1 MITSNLTNKDNL
13 LLSEK
18 IKLFYNKVCEQL
30 AQTKESDIENI
41 LIQNNN
47 GDSKI
52 MNFEEDYIFSPLH
65 FKLVGEFDKNGQI
78 KFTRIFT
85 QAASQY
91 RPYQKY
97 GSQFPV
103 FTLIHSELE
112 VLTEKFKSLTKLELS
127 KKLQEITLETLKER
141 VVGGFAHNL
150 FGQELAEDYGL
161 YCLNESDNQ
170 DVKDFIVEYCLF
182 LKNKKVISSKTTF
195 NRPEDNPFT
204 DLLKECYSENYFNLD
219 FFKFV
224 LTKNSLDETVSRFNS
239 MVYLYKP
246 EELTIQVKPIFDLVN
261 NELQNHQLCIRYSE
275 GIFSEF
281 ITQKYIIDVL
291 KKEKIYS
298 QNNLALDKLYFFI
311 SKNPTLLNQVKVSL
325 EIERTNKTY
334 IHNTKILKLVLHY
347 IELIKEENPELKLI
361 FSLYNLKQN
370 MWDFD
375 LKISKVYLSGILAAG
390 NKVEINN
397 SLEVEG
403 SSFKEP
409 NEFWNHHSQEL
420 EDKLKTLNVYKNL
433 PSVTFTE
440 GAELC
445 LELFKKQ
452 IQYLKLIQKGE

>member
-18 IKLFYNKVCEQL
+18 IKLFYNKVCGEL
-30 AQTKESDIENI
+30 AQTKDSDIENI
-41 LIQNNN
+41 LIQNND
-47 GDSKI
+47 GDSKT
-52 MNFEEDYIFSPLH
+52 MNFEEDYIISPLH
-65 FKLVGEFDKNGQI
+65 FKLVGEFDESGQI

-112 VLTEKFKSLTKLELS
+112 MLREKFRGVTKLELS
-127 KKLQEITLETLKER
+127 KQLQEITLEVLKER

-150 FGQELAEDYGL
+150 FGQELVEDYGL

-170 DVKDFIVEYCLF
+170 DAKEYLVKYCLF
-182 LKNKKVISSKTTF
+182 LKNKKVFSSKTIF
-195 NRPEDNPFT
+195 NQPEDNPFT
-204 DLLKECYSENYFNLD
+204 DLLKECYSENYYNLD
-219 FFKFV
+219 FFKYV
-224 LTKNSLDETVSRFNS
+224 LTKNTLDETVSRFNS

-246 EELTIQVKPIFDLVN
+246 GELTTQVKPIFDFIN
-261 NELQNHQLCIRYSE
+261 NELQNPQICIRYSE

-281 ITQKYIIDVL
+281 VTDEYIISVL
-291 KKEKIYS
+291 ENEKIYTG
-298 QNNLALDKLYFFI
+298 NNLALDKLYFFI
-311 SKNPTLLNQVKVSL
+311 SRNPILLNKVQVSSEV
-325 EIERTNKTY
+325 EKTGKSY
-334 IHNTKILKLVLHY
+334 IHNTKILNLVLHY
-347 IELIKEENPELKLI
+347 IKLIEKENSNLKLT
-361 FSLYNLKQN
+361 FSLYNLQRT

-375 LKISKVYLSGILAAG
+375 LKIDKVYLSGILVVG
-390 NKVEINN
+390 KKVEINN
-397 SLEVEG
+397 SLKVEG
-403 SSFKEP
+403 SLFKEP
-409 NEFWNHHSQEL
+409 KDFWKHHSQEL
-420 EDKLKTLNVYKNL
+420 DDKLHILNNYRNH

>member
-1 MITSNLTNKDNL
+1 M
-13 LLSEK
+13 
-18 IKLFYNKVCEQL
+18 KLFYNKVCEQL

-41 LIQNNN
+41 LIQNND
-47 GDSKI
+47 GDSKV

-65 FKLVGEFDKNGQI
+65 FKLVGEFDKTGQI

-103 FTLIHSELE
+103 FTFINSELE
-112 VLTEKFKSLTKLELS
+112 VLKRKFKEVTKLELS
-127 KKLQEITLETLKER
+127 KQLQEITLEVLKER

-150 FGQELAEDYGL
+150 FEQELAEDYGF
-161 YCLNESDNQ
+161 YCLNENDNQ
-170 DVKDFIVEYCLF
+170 DVKEFIVEYCLF

-195 NRPEDNPFT
+195 NRPEDNLFT
-204 DLLKECYSENYFNLD
+204 DLLKEGYLENYFNLD
-219 FFKFV
+219 FFKYV

-246 EELTIQVKPIFDLVN
+246 RELTTQVKPIFDFIN
-261 NELQNHQLCIRYSE
+261 NELQNPQLCIRYSE

-281 ITQKYIIDVL
+281 ITDEYIISVL
-291 KKEKIYS
+291 ENEKIYTE
-298 QNNLALDKLYFFI
+298 NNLALDKLYFFI
-311 SKNPTLLNQVKVSL
+311 SRNPVLLNQVQVGS
-325 EIERTNKTY
+325 EIERNEKSY
-334 IHNTKILKLVLHY
+334 IHNTKILNLVLRY
-347 IELIKEENPELKLI
+347 IKLIEKENSKLKLT
-361 FSLYNLKQN
+361 FSLYNLQRTT
-370 MWDFD
+370 WDFN
-375 LKISKVYLSGILAAG
+375 LKISKVYLSGILVAG
-390 NKVEINN
+390 KKVEINN

-409 NEFWNHHSQEL
+409 KDFWKHHSQEL
-420 EDKLKTLNVYKNL
+420 DDKLHILNNYRNH

-445 LELFKKQ
+445 LQLFKIQ
-452 IQYLKLIQKGE
+452 TQYLKLIQNGE

>member
-1 MITSNLTNKDNL
+1 MITSNIKEKDNL

-41 LIQNNN
+41 LIQNSD
-47 GDSKI
+47 GDFKL
-52 MNFEEDYIFSPLH
+52 MNFEEDYIISPLH
-65 FKLVGEFDKNGQI
+65 FKLVGEFDNSGQI

-85 QAASQY
+85 QVVSQY

-103 FTLIHSELE
+103 FTFINSELE
-112 VLTEKFKSLTKLELS
+112 MLKVKFKGVTKLELS
-127 KKLQEITLETLKER
+127 KKLQQITLEVLKER
-141 VVGGFAHNL
+141 VVKGVAHNL
-150 FGQELAEDYGL
+150 FGQELVEDYGL
-161 YCLNESDNQ
+161 YSLNESDNQ

-204 DLLKECYSENYFNLD
+204 DLLKECYLENYFNLD
-219 FFKFV
+219 FFKYA
-224 LTKNSLDETVSRFNS
+224 LTKNTLAEAVSRFDS
-239 MVYLYKP
+239 MFYLYKSG
-246 EELTIQVKPIFDLVN
+246 ELTTQIEPIFNFVNGDLN
-261 NELQNHQLCIRYSE
+261 NHQLCIKCSE

-281 ITQKYIIDVL
+281 VTDEYIIDIL
-291 KKEKIYS
+291 KKEKIYI
-298 QNNLALDKLYFFI
+298 QNNLTLDKLYFFI
-311 SKNPTLLNQVKVSL
+311 SRNPTLLNKVQVSS
-325 EIERTNKTY
+325 EIEKTSKAY

-347 IELIKEENPELKLI
+347 IKLIEKENSELKLT
-361 FSLYNLKQN
+361 FSLYNLKQT

-403 SSFKEP
+403 SLFKEP
-409 NEFWNHHSQEL
+409 KDFWNHHSHEL
-420 EDKLKTLNVYKNL
+420 NDKFKTLNVYRNL

-452 IQYLKLIQKGE
+452 IQYLKLIQKGK

>member
-1 MITSNLTNKDNL
+1 MITSNIKEKDNL

-18 IKLFYNKVCEQL
+18 MKLFYNKVCEQL

-41 LIQNNN
+41 LIQNND
-47 GDSKI
+47 GDSKV

-85 QAASQY
+85 QVASQY

-103 FTLIHSELE
+103 FTFINSELE
-112 VLTEKFKSLTKLELS
+112 VLKRKFKELTKLDLS
-127 KKLQEITLETLKER
+127 KQLQEITLETLKER

-150 FGQELAEDYGL
+150 FGQELAEDYGF
-161 YCLNESDNQ
+161 YCLNESDDQ
-170 DVKDFIVEYCLF
+170 DAKDFIVEYCLF

-195 NRPEDNPFT
+195 NRPEDNSFT

-239 MVYLYKP
+239 MVYLYKTG
-246 EELTIQVKPIFDLVN
+246 ELTTQVKPIFDFVN
-261 NELQNHQLCIRYSE
+261 NELQNPQLCIRYSE

-281 ITQKYIIDVL
+281 VTDEYIISVL
-291 KKEKIYS
+291 ENEKIYTG
-298 QNNLALDKLYFFI
+298 NNLALDKLYFFI
-311 SKNPTLLNQVKVSL
+311 SRNPILLNQVQVSS
-325 EIERTNKTY
+325 EIEKTGKSY
-334 IHNTKILKLVLHY
+334 IHNTKILNLVLRY
-347 IELIKEENPELKLI
+347 IKLIEREDSDLKLT
-361 FSLYNLKQN
+361 FSLYNLQRT

-375 LKISKVYLSGILAAG
+375 LKINKVYLSGILLSG
-390 NKVEINN
+390 KKVEINN

-403 SSFKEP
+403 SLFKEP
-409 NEFWNHHSQEL
+409 KDFWKHHSQEL
-420 EDKLKTLNVYKNL
+420 DDKLHTLNNYRNL
-433 PSVTFTE
+433 PSVIFTE
-440 GAELC
+440 GAEHC
-445 LELFKKQ
+445 LKLFEMQ
-452 IQYLKLIQKGE
+452 IQYLELLQKGE

>member
-1 MITSNLTNKDNL
+1 M
-13 LLSEK
+13 
-18 IKLFYNKVCEQL
+18 KLFYNKVCEQL

-41 LIQNNN
+41 LIQNND
-47 GDSKI
+47 GDSKV

-65 FKLVGEFDKNGQI
+65 FKLVGEFDKTGQI

-103 FTLIHSELE
+103 FTFINSELE
-112 VLTEKFKSLTKLELS
+112 VLKRKFKEVTKLELS
-127 KKLQEITLETLKER
+127 KQLQEITLEVLKER

-150 FGQELAEDYGL
+150 FEQELAEDYGF
-161 YCLNESDNQ
+161 YCLNENDNQ
-170 DVKDFIVEYCLF
+170 DVKEFIVEYCLF

-195 NRPEDNPFT
+195 NRPEDNLFT
-204 DLLKECYSENYFNLD
+204 DLLKEGYLENYFNLD
-219 FFKFV
+219 FFKYV

-246 EELTIQVKPIFDLVN
+246 RELTTQVKQIFNFVS
-261 NELQNHQLCIRYSE
+261 NEHNGSQICIRYSE

-281 ITQKYIIDVL
+281 VTDEYIISVL
-291 KKEKIYS
+291 ENEKIYTG
-298 QNNLALDKLYFFI
+298 NNLALDKLYFFI
-311 SKNPTLLNQVKVSL
+311 SRNPILLNKVQVSSEV
-325 EIERTNKTY
+325 EKTGKSY
-334 IHNTKILKLVLHY
+334 IHNTKILNLVLHY
-347 IELIKEENPELKLI
+347 IKLIEKENSNLKLT
-361 FSLYNLKQN
+361 FSLYNLQRT

-375 LKISKVYLSGILAAG
+375 LKIDKVYLSGILVVG
-390 NKVEINN
+390 KKVEINN
-397 SLEVEG
+397 SLKVEG
-403 SSFKEP
+403 SLFKEP
-409 NEFWNHHSQEL
+409 KDFWKHHSQEL
-420 EDKLKTLNVYKNL
+420 DDKLHILNNYRNH

>member
-1 MITSNLTNKDNL
+1 
-13 LLSEK
+13 
-18 IKLFYNKVCEQL
+18 
-30 AQTKESDIENI
+30 
-41 LIQNNN
+41 
-47 GDSKI
+47 

-195 NRPEDNPFT
+195 NRPEDNLFT
-204 DLLKECYSENYFNLD
+204 DLLKEGYLENYFNLD
-219 FFKFV
+219 FFKYV

-246 EELTIQVKPIFDLVN
+246 RELTTQVKQIFNFVS
-261 NELQNHQLCIRYSE
+261 NEHNGSQICIRYSE

-281 ITQKYIIDVL
+281 VTDEYIISVL
-291 KKEKIYS
+291 ENEKIYTG
-298 QNNLALDKLYFFI
+298 NNLALDKLYFFI
-311 SKNPTLLNQVKVSL
+311 SRNPILLNKVQVSSEV
-325 EIERTNKTY
+325 EKTGKSY
-334 IHNTKILKLVLHY
+334 VHNTKILNLVLHY
-347 IELIKEENPELKLI
+347 IKMIEKENSNLKLT
-361 FSLYNLKQN
+361 FSLYNLQRT

-375 LKISKVYLSGILAAG
+375 LKIDKVYLSGILVVG
-390 NKVEINN
+390 KKVEINN
-397 SLEVEG
+397 SLKVEG
-403 SSFKEP
+403 SLFKEP
-409 NEFWNHHSQEL
+409 KDFWKHHSQEL
-420 EDKLKTLNVYKNL
+420 DDKLHILNNYRNH

-452 IQYLKLIQKGE
+452 IQYLKLIQKGD

>member
-1 MITSNLTNKDNL
+1 M
-13 LLSEK
+13 
-18 IKLFYNKVCEQL
+18 
-30 AQTKESDIENI
+30 
-41 LIQNNN
+41 
-47 GDSKI
+47 
-52 MNFEEDYIFSPLH
+52 
-65 FKLVGEFDKNGQI
+65 
-78 KFTRIFT
+78 
-85 QAASQY
+85 
-91 RPYQKY
+91 
-97 GSQFPV
+97 
-103 FTLIHSELE
+103 
-112 VLTEKFKSLTKLELS
+112 
-127 KKLQEITLETLKER
+127 
-141 VVGGFAHNL
+141 
-150 FGQELAEDYGL
+150 
-161 YCLNESDNQ
+161 
-170 DVKDFIVEYCLF
+170 
-182 LKNKKVISSKTTF
+182 
-195 NRPEDNPFT
+195 
-204 DLLKECYSENYFNLD
+204 LKECYSENYYNLD
-219 FFKFV
+219 FFKYV
-224 LTKNSLDETVSRFNS
+224 LIENTLAETVSRFNS

-298 QNNLALDKLYFFI
+298 QNNLDLDKLYFFI

-375 LKISKVYLSGILAAG
+375 LKISKVYLSEILAAG

-420 EDKLKTLNVYKNL
+420 EDKLKTLNAYKNH

-440 GAELC
+440 GAEHC
-445 LELFKKQ
+445 LKLFEMQ
-452 IQYLKLIQKGE
+452 IQYLELLQKGE

>member
-1 MITSNLTNKDNL
+1 M

-41 LIQNNN
+41 LIQNND

-52 MNFEEDYIFSPLH
+52 MDFEKDYIISPLH

-97 GSQFPV
+97 GLQFPV
-103 FTLIHSELE
+103 FTFIHSELE
-112 VLTEKFKSLTKLELS
+112 MLRNKFFGETKLELS
-127 KKLQEITLETLKER
+127 KKLQEITLEVLKER

-150 FGQELAEDYGL
+150 FEQELAEDYGF
-161 YCLNESDNQ
+161 YCLNENDNQ
-170 DVKDFIVEYCLF
+170 DVKEFIVEYCLF

-195 NRPEDNPFT
+195 NRPEDNLFT
-204 DLLKECYSENYFNLD
+204 DLLKEGYLENYFNLD
-219 FFKFV
+219 FFKYV

-246 EELTIQVKPIFDLVN
+246 RELTTQVKQIFNFVS
-261 NELQNHQLCIRYSE
+261 NEYNDSQICIRYSE

-281 ITQKYIIDVL
+281 VTDEYIISVL
-291 KKEKIYS
+291 ENEKIYTG
-298 QNNLALDKLYFFI
+298 NNLALDKLYFFI
-311 SKNPTLLNQVKVSL
+311 SRNPILLNKVQVSSEV
-325 EIERTNKTY
+325 EKTGKSY
-334 IHNTKILKLVLHY
+334 IHNTKILNLVLHY
-347 IELIKEENPELKLI
+347 IKLIEKENSNLKLT
-361 FSLYNLKQN
+361 FSLYNLQRT

-375 LKISKVYLSGILAAG
+375 LKIDKVYLSGILVVG
-390 NKVEINN
+390 KKVEINN
-397 SLEVEG
+397 SLKVEG
-403 SSFKEP
+403 SLFKEP
-409 NEFWNHHSQEL
+409 KDFWKHHSQEL
-420 EDKLKTLNVYKNL
+420 DDKLHILNNYRNH

-452 IQYLKLIQKGE
+452 IQYLKLIQKGD

>member
-1 MITSNLTNKDNL
+1 M
-13 LLSEK
+13 
-18 IKLFYNKVCEQL
+18 KLFYNKVCEQL

-41 LIQNNN
+41 LIQNND
-47 GDSKI
+47 GDSKV

-65 FKLVGEFDKNGQI
+65 FKLVGEFDKTGQI

-103 FTLIHSELE
+103 FTFINSELE
-112 VLTEKFKSLTKLELS
+112 VLKRKFKEVTKLELS
-127 KKLQEITLETLKER
+127 KQLQEITLEVLKER

-150 FGQELAEDYGL
+150 FEQELAEDYGF
-161 YCLNESDNQ
+161 YCLNENDNQ
-170 DVKDFIVEYCLF
+170 DVKEFIVEYCLF

-195 NRPEDNPFT
+195 NRPEDNLFT
-204 DLLKECYSENYFNLD
+204 DLLKEGYLENYFNLD
-219 FFKFV
+219 FFKYV
-224 LTKNSLDETVSRFNS
+224 LAKNTLAETVSRFNS

-281 ITQKYIIDVL
+281 VTDEYIISVL
-291 KKEKIYS
+291 ENEKIYTG
-298 QNNLALDKLYFFI
+298 NNLALDKLYFFI
-311 SKNPTLLNQVKVSL
+311 SRNPILLNKVQVSSEV
-325 EIERTNKTY
+325 EKTGKSY
-334 IHNTKILKLVLHY
+334 IHNTKILNLVLHY
-347 IELIKEENPELKLI
+347 IKLIEKENSNLKLT
-361 FSLYNLKQN
+361 FSLYNLQRT

-375 LKISKVYLSGILAAG
+375 LKIDKVYLSGILVVG
-390 NKVEINN
+390 KKVEINN
-397 SLEVEG
+397 SLKVEG
-403 SSFKEP
+403 SLFKEP
-409 NEFWNHHSQEL
+409 KDFWKHHSQEL
-420 EDKLKTLNVYKNL
+420 DDKLHILNNYRNL

-445 LELFKKQ
+445 LKLFEMQ
-452 IQYLKLIQKGE
+452 IQYLELLQKGE

>member
-18 IKLFYNKVCEQL
+18 IKLFYNKVCGEL
-30 AQTKESDIENI
+30 AQTKDSDIENI
-41 LIQNNN
+41 LIQNND
-47 GDSKI
+47 GDSKT
-52 MNFEEDYIFSPLH
+52 MNFEEDYIISPLH
-65 FKLVGEFDKNGQI
+65 FKLVGEFDKTGQI

-85 QAASQY
+85 QAASSY

-103 FTLIHSELE
+103 FTFINSELE
-112 VLTEKFKSLTKLELS
+112 VLKRKFKGLTKLELS
-127 KKLQEITLETLKER
+127 KKLQQITLEVLKER
-141 VVGGFAHNL
+141 VIEGVAHNL
-150 FGQELAEDYGL
+150 FEQELAEDYGF
-161 YCLNESDNQ
+161 YCLNENDNQ
-170 DVKDFIVEYCLF
+170 NVKDFIVEYCLF

-195 NRPEDNPFT
+195 NQPEDNLFT
-204 DLLKECYSENYFNLD
+204 DLLKEGYSENYFNLN
-219 FFKFV
+219 FFKYV
-224 LTKNSLDETVSRFNS
+224 LTKNTLAETVSRFDS
-239 MVYLYKP
+239 MFYLYKSG
-246 EELTIQVKPIFDLVN
+246 ELTSQIEPIFNFVN
-261 NELQNHQLCIRYSE
+261 GESGGSQLCIRYSE

-370 MWDFD
+370 VWDFD

-420 EDKLKTLNVYKNL
+420 EDKLKTLNVYRNL

-440 GAELC
+440 GAERC
-445 LELFKKQ
+445 LKLFEMQ
-452 IQYLKLIQKGE
+452 IQYLKLLQKGE

>member
-18 IKLFYNKVCEQL
+18 IKLFYNKVCGEL
-30 AQTKESDIENI
+30 AQTKDSDIENI
-41 LIQNNN
+41 LIQNND
-47 GDSKI
+47 GDSKT
-52 MNFEEDYIFSPLH
+52 MNFEEDYIISPLH

-85 QAASQY
+85 QTASQY

-103 FTLIHSELE
+103 FTFIHSELE
-112 VLTEKFKSLTKLELS
+112 MLREKFRGVTKLELS

-141 VVGGFAHNL
+141 VVGGFAQNL
-150 FGQELAEDYGL
+150 FGQELGEDYGF
-161 YCLNESDNQ
+161 YCLNESDSQ

-195 NRPEDNPFT
+195 NYPENNPFT
-204 DLLKECYSENYFNLD
+204 DLLKECYSENYYNLD
-219 FFKFV
+219 FFKYV
-224 LTKNSLDETVSRFNS
+224 LTKNTLDETVSRFNS

-246 EELTIQVKPIFDLVN
+246 GELTTQVKPIFDFIN
-261 NELQNHQLCIRYSE
+261 NELQNPQICIRYSE

-281 ITQKYIIDVL
+281 VTDEYIIDVL
-291 KKEKIYS
+291 KKENIYS
-298 QNNLALDKLYFFI
+298 QNSLALDKLYFFI
-311 SKNPTLLNQVKVSL
+311 SKNPILLNQVQVSS
-325 EIERTNKTY
+325 EAKKTGKSY
-334 IHNTKILKLVLHY
+334 IHNTKILNLVLHY
-347 IELIKEENPELKLI
+347 IKLIEKENLNLKLT
-361 FSLYNLKQN
+361 FSLYNLQRT

-375 LKISKVYLSGILAAG
+375 LKISKVYLSGILSSG
-390 NKVEINN
+390 KKVEINN

-403 SSFKEP
+403 SLFKEP
-409 NEFWNHHSQEL
+409 KDFWKHHSQEL
-420 EDKLKTLNVYKNL
+420 DDNFHTLNNYRSN

-445 LELFKKQ
+445 LKLFEMQ
-452 IQYLKLIQKGE
+452 IQYLELLQKGE

>member
-1 MITSNLTNKDNL
+1 
-13 LLSEK
+13 
-18 IKLFYNKVCEQL
+18 L

-41 LIQNNN
+41 LIQNND
-47 GDSKI
+47 GDFKV

-65 FKLVGEFDKNGQI
+65 FKLVGEFDKTGQI

-97 GSQFPV
+97 GFQFPV
-103 FTLIHSELE
+103 FTFINSELE
-112 VLTEKFKSLTKLELS
+112 ALKRKFKGVTKSELS
-127 KKLQEITLETLKER
+127 KQLQEITLKTLKER
-141 VVGGFAHNL
+141 VVEGVARNL
-150 FGQELAEDYGL
+150 FEQELAEDYGF
-161 YCLNESDNQ
+161 YCLNENDNQ
-170 DVKDFIVEYCLF
+170 DVKEFIVEYCLF

-195 NRPEDNPFT
+195 NRPEDNLFT
-204 DLLKECYSENYFNLD
+204 DLLKEGYLENYFNLD
-219 FFKFV
+219 FFKYV
-224 LTKNSLDETVSRFNS
+224 LTKNTLTEAVSRFNS
-239 MVYLYKP
+239 MFYLYKSG
-246 EELTIQVKPIFDLVN
+246 ELTTQVKQIFNFVS
-261 NELQNHQLCIRYSE
+261 NEHNGSQLCIRYSE

-281 ITQKYIIDVL
+281 VTDEYIIDVL
-291 KKEKIYS
+291 KKENIYS

-311 SKNPTLLNQVKVSL
+311 SKNPTLLNQVQVSS
-325 EIERTNKTY
+325 EIEKTSKAY

-347 IELIKEENPELKLI
+347 IELIEKENSELKLI
-361 FSLYNLKQN
+361 FSLYNLKQT

-375 LKISKVYLSGILAAG
+375 LKISKVYLSGILVAG

-409 NEFWNHHSQEL
+409 SEFWNHHSQEL

-440 GAELC
+440 GAEHC
-445 LELFKKQ
+445 LQLFEMQ
-452 IQYLKLIQKGE
+452 IQYLELLQKGD

>member
-1 MITSNLTNKDNL
+1 MITSNIKEKDNF

-18 IKLFYNKVCEQL
+18 MKLFYNKVCEQL

-41 LIQNNN
+41 LIQNND
-47 GDSKI
+47 GDSKV

-65 FKLVGEFDKNGQI
+65 FKLVGEFDKTGQI

-103 FTLIHSELE
+103 FTFINSELE
-112 VLTEKFKSLTKLELS
+112 VLKRKFKEVTKLELS
-127 KKLQEITLETLKER
+127 KQLQEITLEVLKER

-150 FGQELAEDYGL
+150 FEQELAEDYGF
-161 YCLNESDNQ
+161 YCLNENDNQ
-170 DVKDFIVEYCLF
+170 DVKEFIVEYCLF

-195 NRPEDNPFT
+195 NRPEDNLFT
-204 DLLKECYSENYFNLD
+204 DLLKEGYLENYFNLD
-219 FFKFV
+219 FFKYV

-246 EELTIQVKPIFDLVN
+246 RELTTQVKQIFNFVS
-261 NELQNHQLCIRYSE
+261 NEHNGSQICIRYSE

-281 ITQKYIIDVL
+281 VTDEYIIDVL

-298 QNNLALDKLYFFI
+298 QNDLALDKLYFFI
-311 SKNPTLLNQVKVSL
+311 SRNPTLLNQVQVSS
-325 EIERTNKTY
+325 EIEKTSKAY
-334 IHNTKILKLVLHY
+334 IYNTKILNFVLHY
-347 IELIKEENPELKLI
+347 IKLIEKENSNLKLT
-361 FSLYNLKQN
+361 FSLYNLQRT

-375 LKISKVYLSGILAAG
+375 LKIDKVYLSGILVAG
-390 NKVEINN
+390 KKVEINN

-403 SSFKEP
+403 SLFKEP
-409 NEFWNHHSQEL
+409 KDFWKHHSQEL
-420 EDKLKTLNVYKNL
+420 DNKLHILNNYRNL

-440 GAELC
+440 GAEHC
-445 LELFKKQ
+445 LKLFEMQ
-452 IQYLKLIQKGE
+452 IQYLELLQKGE

>member
-18 IKLFYNKVCEQL
+18 IKLFYNKVCGEL
-30 AQTKESDIENI
+30 AQTKDSDIENI
-41 LIQNNN
+41 LIQNND
-47 GDSKI
+47 GDSKT
-52 MNFEEDYIFSPLH
+52 MNFEEDYIISPLH
-65 FKLVGEFDKNGQI
+65 FKLVGEFDESGQI

-103 FTLIHSELE
+103 FTFIHSELE
-112 VLTEKFKSLTKLELS
+112 MLREKFRGVTKLELS
-127 KKLQEITLETLKER
+127 KQLQEITLEVLKER

-150 FGQELAEDYGL
+150 FGQELVEDYGL

-170 DVKDFIVEYCLF
+170 DAKEYFVKYCLF
-182 LKNKKVISSKTTF
+182 LKNKKVFSSKTIF
-195 NRPEDNPFT
+195 NQPEDNPFT
-204 DLLKECYSENYFNLD
+204 DLLKECYSENYYNLD
-219 FFKFV
+219 FFKYV
-224 LTKNSLDETVSRFNS
+224 LIENTLAETVSRFNS

-298 QNNLALDKLYFFI
+298 QNNLDLDKLYFFI

-420 EDKLKTLNVYKNL
+420 EDKLKTLNAYKNL

-440 GAELC
+440 GAEHC
-445 LELFKKQ
+445 LKLFEMQ
-452 IQYLKLIQKGE
+452 IQYLKLLQKGE

>member
-1 MITSNLTNKDNL
+1 M
-13 LLSEK
+13 
-18 IKLFYNKVCEQL
+18 

-41 LIQNNN
+41 LIQNND
-47 GDSKI
+47 GDFKV

-65 FKLVGEFDKNGQI
+65 FKLVGEFDKTGQI

-97 GSQFPV
+97 GFQFPV
-103 FTLIHSELE
+103 FTFINSELE
-112 VLTEKFKSLTKLELS
+112 ALKRKFKGVTKSELS
-127 KKLQEITLETLKER
+127 KQLQEITLKTLKER
-141 VVGGFAHNL
+141 VVEGVARNL
-150 FGQELAEDYGL
+150 FEQELAEDYGF
-161 YCLNESDNQ
+161 YCLNENDNQ
-170 DVKDFIVEYCLF
+170 DVKEFIVEYCLF

-195 NRPEDNPFT
+195 NRPEDNLFT
-204 DLLKECYSENYFNLD
+204 DLLKEGYLENYFNLD
-219 FFKFV
+219 FFKYV
-224 LTKNSLDETVSRFNS
+224 LTKNTLTEAVSRFNS
-239 MVYLYKP
+239 MFYLYKSG
-246 EELTIQVKPIFDLVN
+246 ELTTQVKQIFNFVS
-261 NELQNHQLCIRYSE
+261 NEHNGSQLCIRYSE

-281 ITQKYIIDVL
+281 VTDEYIIDVL
-291 KKEKIYS
+291 KKENIYS

-311 SKNPTLLNQVKVSL
+311 SKNPTLLNQVQVSS
-325 EIERTNKTY
+325 EIEKTSKAY

-347 IELIKEENPELKLI
+347 IELIEKENSELKLI
-361 FSLYNLKQN
+361 FSLYNLKQT

-375 LKISKVYLSGILAAG
+375 LKISKVYLSGILVAG

-409 NEFWNHHSQEL
+409 SEFWNHHSQEL

-440 GAELC
+440 GAEHC
-445 LELFKKQ
+445 LQLFEMQ
-452 IQYLKLIQKGE
+452 IQYLELLQKGD

>member
-1 MITSNLTNKDNL
+1 MITSNIKEKDNL

-41 LIQNNN
+41 LIQNND
-47 GDSKI
+47 GDSKT

-65 FKLVGEFDKNGQI
+65 FKLVGEFDKSGQI

-103 FTLIHSELE
+103 FTFINSELE
-112 VLTEKFKSLTKLELS
+112 VLKRKFKGVTKLELS
-127 KKLQEITLETLKER
+127 KQLQKNTLETLKER
-141 VVGGFAHNL
+141 VVEGVAHNL
-150 FGQELAEDYGL
+150 FEQELAEDYGF
-161 YCLNESDNQ
+161 YCLNENDNQ

-204 DLLKECYSENYFNLD
+204 DLLKEGYSENYFNLN
-219 FFKFV
+219 FFKYV
-224 LTKNSLDETVSRFNS
+224 LTKNTLAETVSRFDS
-239 MVYLYKP
+239 MFYLYKSG
-246 EELTIQVKPIFDLVN
+246 ELTSQIEPIFNFVN
-261 NELQNHQLCIRYSE
+261 GESGGSQLCIRYSE

-281 ITQKYIIDVL
+281 VTSEYIINVL
-291 KKEKIYS
+291 KKENIYS
-298 QNNLALDKLYFFI
+298 QNSLALDKLYFFI
-311 SKNPTLLNQVKVSL
+311 SKNPTLLNKVQVSS
-325 EIERTNKTY
+325 EIERTSKAY
-334 IHNTKILKLVLHY
+334 IHNTKILNLVLRY
-347 IELIKEENPELKLI
+347 IKLIEKENSNLKLT
-361 FSLYNLKQN
+361 FSLYNLQRT

-375 LKISKVYLSGILAAG
+375 LKINKVYLSEILSSG
-390 NKVEINN
+390 KKVEINN
-397 SLEVEG
+397 SLDVEG
-403 SSFKEP
+403 SLFKEAKD
-409 NEFWNHHSQEL
+409 FWKHHSQEL
-420 EDKLKTLNVYKNL
+420 DDKSHTLNVYRNH

-452 IQYLKLIQKGE
+452 IQYLELLQKGE

>member
-1 MITSNLTNKDNL
+1 M
-13 LLSEK
+13 
-18 IKLFYNKVCEQL
+18 KLFYNKVCEQF

-41 LIQNNN
+41 LIQNND
-47 GDSKI
+47 GDSKT
-52 MNFEEDYIFSPLH
+52 MNFEEDYIISPLH
-65 FKLVGEFDKNGQI
+65 FKLVGEFDKTGQI

-103 FTLIHSELE
+103 FTFINSELE
-112 VLTEKFKSLTKLELS
+112 VLKRKFKEVTKLELS
-127 KKLQEITLETLKER
+127 KQLQEITLEVLKER

-150 FGQELAEDYGL
+150 FEQELAEDYGF
-161 YCLNESDNQ
+161 YCLNENDNQ
-170 DVKDFIVEYCLF
+170 DVKEFIVEYCLF

-195 NRPEDNPFT
+195 NRPEDNLFT
-204 DLLKECYSENYFNLD
+204 DLLKEGYLENYFNLD
-219 FFKFV
+219 FFKYV

-246 EELTIQVKPIFDLVN
+246 RELTTQVKQIFNFVS
-261 NELQNHQLCIRYSE
+261 NEHNGSQICIRYSE

-281 ITQKYIIDVL
+281 VTDEYIISVL
-291 KKEKIYS
+291 ENEKIYTG
-298 QNNLALDKLYFFI
+298 NNLALDKLYFFI
-311 SKNPTLLNQVKVSL
+311 SRNPILLNKVQVSSEV
-325 EIERTNKTY
+325 EKTGKSY
-334 IHNTKILKLVLHY
+334 IHNTKILNLVLHY
-347 IELIKEENPELKLI
+347 IKLIEKENSNLKLT
-361 FSLYNLKQN
+361 FSLYNLQRT
-370 MWDFD
+370 MWDFN
-375 LKISKVYLSGILAAG
+375 LKIHKVYLSGILAAG
-390 NKVEINN
+390 KKVELNN

-403 SSFKEP
+403 SLFKEP
-409 NEFWNHHSQEL
+409 KDFWKHHSQEL
-420 EDKLKTLNVYKNL
+420 DDKLHTLNNYRNN

>member
-1 MITSNLTNKDNL
+1 MITSNLINKDNL

-18 IKLFYNKVCEQL
+18 IKLFYNKVCGEL
-30 AQTKESDIENI
+30 AQTKDSDIENI
-41 LIQNNN
+41 LIQNND
-47 GDSKI
+47 GDSKT

-65 FKLVGEFDKNGQI
+65 FKLVGEFDRNGQI

-97 GSQFPV
+97 GLQFPV

-127 KKLQEITLETLKER
+127 KKLQEITLEVLKER

-150 FGQELAEDYGL
+150 FGQELAEDYGF
-161 YCLNESDNQ
+161 YCLNESDDQ
-170 DVKDFIVEYCLF
+170 DAKDFIVEYCLF

-195 NRPEDNPFT
+195 NRPEDNLFT
-204 DLLKECYSENYFNLD
+204 DLLKEGYSENYFNLD
-219 FFKFV
+219 FFKYV
-224 LTKNSLDETVSRFNS
+224 LTKNTLAETVSRFNS

-246 EELTIQVKPIFDLVN
+246 GELTTQVKLIFDLVN
-261 NELQNHQLCIRYSE
+261 NELQNPQLCIRYSE
-275 GIFSEF
+275 GIFSGF
-281 ITQKYIIDVL
+281 VTKKYIIDVL
-291 KKEKIYS
+291 KKENIYS

-311 SKNPTLLNQVKVSL
+311 SKNPTLLNQVKVSS

-347 IELIKEENPELKLI
+347 IELIKEENPELKLT
-361 FSLYNLKQN
+361 FSLYNLQRT

-375 LKISKVYLSGILAAG
+375 LKIDKVYLSGILSSG
-390 NKVEINN
+390 KKVEINN
-397 SLEVEG
+397 SLDVED
-403 SSFKEP
+403 SLFKEP
-409 NEFWNHHSQEL
+409 KDFWKHHSQEL
-420 EDKLKTLNVYKNL
+420 DDKFHILNNYRNL

-445 LELFKKQ
+445 LKLFEMQ
-452 IQYLKLIQKGE
+452 IQYLELLQKGE

>member
-1 MITSNLTNKDNL
+1 MITSNLINKDNL

-18 IKLFYNKVCEQL
+18 IKLFYNKVCGEL
-30 AQTKESDIENI
+30 AQTKDSDIENI
-41 LIQNNN
+41 LIQNND
-47 GDSKI
+47 GDSKT

-65 FKLVGEFDKNGQI
+65 FKLVGEFDRNGQI

-97 GSQFPV
+97 GLQFPV

-127 KKLQEITLETLKER
+127 KKLQEITLEVLKER

-150 FGQELAEDYGL
+150 FGQELAEDYGF
-161 YCLNESDNQ
+161 YCLNESDDQ
-170 DVKDFIVEYCLF
+170 DAKDFIVEYCLF

-239 MVYLYKP
+239 MVYLYKTG
-246 EELTIQVKPIFDLVN
+246 ELTTQVKLIFDFIN
-261 NELQNHQLCIRYSE
+261 NELQNSQLCIRYSE

-281 ITQKYIIDVL
+281 VTDEYIISVL
-291 KKEKIYS
+291 KNEKIYTE
-298 QNNLALDKLYFFI
+298 NNLALDKLYFFI
-311 SKNPTLLNQVKVSL
+311 SRNPVLLNQVQIRP
-325 EIERTNKTY
+325 EIEKNEKSY
-334 IHNTKILKLVLHY
+334 IQNTKILNLVLHY
-347 IELIKEENPELKLI
+347 IKLIEKENSNLKLT
-361 FSLYNLKQN
+361 FSLYNLQRT
-370 MWDFD
+370 MWDFN
-375 LKISKVYLSGILAAG
+375 LKIHKVYLSGILAAG
-390 NKVEINN
+390 KKVELNN

-403 SSFKEP
+403 SLFKEP
-409 NEFWNHHSQEL
+409 KDFWKHHSQEL
-420 EDKLKTLNVYKNL
+420 DDKLHTLNNYRNN

-445 LELFKKQ
+445 MELFKKQ

>member
-1 MITSNLTNKDNL
+1 MITSNIKEKDNL

-41 LIQNNN
+41 LIQNND
-47 GDSKI
+47 GDFKV

-65 FKLVGEFDKNGQI
+65 FKLVGEFDKTGQI

-85 QAASQY
+85 QVASQY

-103 FTLIHSELE
+103 FTFINSELE
-112 VLTEKFKSLTKLELS
+112 ALKRKFKGVTKLELS
-127 KKLQEITLETLKER
+127 KKLQEITLEVLKER
-141 VVGGFAHNL
+141 VVEGVAHNL
-150 FGQELAEDYGL
+150 FGQELVEDYGL
-161 YCLNESDNQ
+161 YSLNESDNQ
-170 DVKDFIVEYCLF
+170 DAKEFLVEYYLF

-195 NRPEDNPFT
+195 NRPEDNLFT
-204 DLLKECYSENYFNLD
+204 DLLKEGYSGNYFNLD
-219 FFKFV
+219 FFKYV
-224 LTKNSLDETVSRFNS
+224 LTKNSLVETLPRFNS
-239 MVYLYKP
+239 VFYLYKSG
-246 EELTIQVKPIFDLVN
+246 ELTTQIEPIFNFVN
-261 NELQNHQLCIRYSE
+261 GESGGSQLCIKYSE

-281 ITQKYIIDVL
+281 VTDEYIINVL
-291 KKEKIYS
+291 KKENIYS
-298 QNNLALDKLYFFI
+298 QNSLALDKLYFFI
-311 SKNPTLLNQVKVSL
+311 SKNPTLLNKVQVIS
-325 EIERTNKTY
+325 EIEKTNKTY

-347 IELIKEENPELKLI
+347 IKLIEKENSELKLT
-361 FSLYNLKQN
+361 FSLYNLKQT

-403 SSFKEP
+403 SLFKEP
-409 NEFWNHHSQEL
+409 NEFWSYHSQEL
-420 EDKLKTLNVYKNL
+420 NDKLKTLNVYRNL

-440 GAELC
+440 GAEHC
-445 LELFKKQ
+445 LKLFEMQ
-452 IQYLKLIQKGE
+452 IQYLELLQKGE

>member
-1 MITSNLTNKDNL
+1 MITNNLKDKDNL

-41 LIQNNN
+41 LIQNND
-47 GDSKI
+47 GDSKV
-52 MNFEEDYIFSPLH
+52 MNFEEDYIISLLH
-65 FKLVGEFDKNGQI
+65 FKLVGEFDESGQI

-112 VLTEKFKSLTKLELS
+112 VLTEKFKNLTKLELS

-141 VVGGFAHNL
+141 VVGGFAQNL
-150 FGQELAEDYGL
+150 FGQELGEDYGF
-161 YCLNESDNQ
+161 YCLNESDSQ

-195 NRPEDNPFT
+195 NYPENNPFT
-204 DLLKECYSENYFNLD
+204 DLLKECYSENYYNLD
-219 FFKFV
+219 FFKYV
-224 LTKNSLDETVSRFNS
+224 LTKNTLDETVSRFNS

-246 EELTIQVKPIFDLVN
+246 GELTTQVKPIFDFIN
-261 NELQNHQLCIRYSE
+261 NELQNPQICIRYSE

-281 ITQKYIIDVL
+281 VTDEYIIDVL
-291 KKEKIYS
+291 KKENIYS
-298 QNNLALDKLYFFI
+298 QNSLALDKLYFFI
-311 SKNPTLLNQVKVSL
+311 SKNPILLNQVQVSS
-325 EIERTNKTY
+325 EVEKTGKSY
-334 IHNTKILKLVLHY
+334 IHNTKILNSVLRYIKL
-347 IELIKEENPELKLI
+347 IEKENSNLKLT
-361 FSLYNLKQN
+361 FSLYNLQRT

-375 LKISKVYLSGILAAG
+375 LKINKVYLSEILVVG
-390 NKVEINN
+390 KKVEINN
-397 SLEVEG
+397 SLDVEG
-403 SSFKEP
+403 SLFKEAKD
-409 NEFWNHHSQEL
+409 FWKHHSQEL
-420 EDKLKTLNVYKNL
+420 DDKFHTLNNYRNH